1 MQQLTRLL
9 DVMSALRDPDNGC
22 PWDLKQDYKSLVPY
36 TLEEAY
42 EVAEAIELGDMDE
55 VKKEL
60 GDLLFQIVF
69 YAQLAKEQGLFDFD
83 DIAGAIA
90 DKMVSRHP
98 HVFSDHQYENEEAF
112 LKAWEQQKEIEKQ
125 QAKQEK
131 SEHVSKQPQSNSPS
145 SKEEELVSLMDDIS
159 KILPAMTRAVKIQKK
174 ATHIGFDWA
183 CAEDVL
189 PKIAEEIDELSVELK
204 RYKSEKT
211 EGFSG
216 QVEDSFGQVEDS
228 IERVEDSIGQ
238 VEDSF
243 ERVEE
248 ELGDVLFS
256 CVNLARKLKIDPE
269 KALRMSNHKFTQ
281 RFRKMEQYYQS
292 DRQQMEQAS
301 LEQLEQVWQSVK

>member
-9 DVMSALRDPDNGC
+9 DIMSQLRNPDSGC

-60 GDLLFQIVF
+60 GDLLFQVVF
-69 YAQLAKEQGLFDFD
+69 YAQLAKEDGLFDFD

-112 LKAWEQQKEIEKQ
+112 LKAWEQQKEVEKKQVQ
-125 QAKQEK
+125 QAKSGLLSARQSL
-131 SEHVSKQPQSNSPS
+131 SEQQAD
-145 SKEEELVSLMDDIS
+145 SLMDGIS

-174 ATHIGFDWA
+174 AAHIGFDWR
-183 CAEDVL
+183 CAQDVL
-189 PKIAEEIDELSVELK
+189 PKISEELDELSTELK
-204 RYKSEKT
+204 KA
-211 EGFSG
+211 EGSDQKAEG
-216 QVEDSFGQVEDS
+216 SIEQAEGS
-228 IERVEDSIGQ
+228 IERI
-238 VEDSF
+238 
-243 ERVEE
+243 EE

-281 RFRKMEQYYQS
+281 RFRKMEQHYQS

-301 LEQLEQVWQSVK
+301 AEQLEQVWQSVKLSIL

>member
-9 DVMSALRDPDNGC
+9 DIMSRLRDPDGGC

-60 GDLLFQIVF
+60 GDLLFQVVF
-69 YAQLAKEQGLFDFD
+69 YAQLAKEEGLFDFD

-98 HVFSDHQYENEEAF
+98 HVFSDHQYENEAAF
-112 LKAWEQQKEIEKQ
+112 LKAWEEQKEVEKK
-125 QAKQEK
+125 QARQEK
-131 SEHVSKQPQSNSPS
+131 SEEVEPT
-145 SKEEELVSLMDDIS
+145 VSLMDGIS

-174 ATHIGFDWA
+174 ATQVGFDWGS
-183 CAEDVL
+183 AEEVL
-189 PKIAEEIDELSVELK
+189 PKISEEINELSIELN
-204 RYKSEKT
+204 ET
-211 EGFSG
+211 EPSM
-216 QVEDSFGQVEDS
+216 
-228 IERVEDSIGQ
+228 ERI
-238 VEDSF
+238 
-243 ERVEE
+243 EE
-248 ELGDVLFS
+248 ELGDVLFT

-269 KALRMSNHKFTQ
+269 KALRLSNHKFSQ
-281 RFRKMEQYYQS
+281 RFRKMENYYQS

-301 LEQLEQVWQSVK
+301 LEQLEQVWQSVKQAGK

>member
-1 MQQLTRLL
+1 MQQLARLL
-9 DVMSALRDPDNGC
+9 EIMSALRNPETGC

-60 GDLLFQIVF
+60 GDLLFQVVF
-69 YAQLAKEQGLFDFD
+69 YAQLAKEDGVFEFD

-112 LKAWEQQKEIEKQ
+112 LKAWEEQKEVEKRQ
-125 QAKQEK
+125 SNAEK
-131 SEHVSKQPQSNSPS
+131 SMAAVAEQGQN
-145 SKEEELVSLMDDIS
+145 SLMDGIS

-174 ATHIGFDWA
+174 IAHIGFDWDNA
-183 CAEDVL
+183 RDVL
-189 PKIAEEIDELSVELK
+189 PIVKGELDEFEVELEN
-204 RYKSEKT
+204 YENSDALHSEAA
-211 EGFSG
+211 
-216 QVEDSFGQVEDS
+216 VE
-228 IERVEDSIGQ
+228 RM
-238 VEDSF
+238 
-243 ERVEE
+243 EE

-269 KALRMSNHKFTQ
+269 KALRLSNHKFSQ
-281 RFRKMEQYYQS
+281 RFRKLEQYYQH
-292 DRQQMEQAS
+292 DRQKMEQAS
-301 LEQLEQVWQSVK
+301 IEELERVWQSVKKLP

>member
-9 DVMSALRDPDNGC
+9 NIMSDLRNPGSGC

-60 GDLLFQIVF
+60 GDLLFQVVF
-69 YAQLAKEQGLFDFD
+69 YAQLAKEDGLFDFD

-112 LKAWEQQKEIEKQ
+112 LKAWEQQKEVEKKQARLDKAIENSRQ
-125 QAKQEK
+125 SEPEVSEEQA
-131 SEHVSKQPQSNSPS
+131 SD
-145 SKEEELVSLMDDIS
+145 SLMDGIS

-174 ATHIGFDWA
+174 ATHIGFDWEH
-183 CAEDVL
+183 AEDVL
-189 PKIAEEIDELSVELK
+189 PKIKEELDELAAEIALVKKSNELAK
-204 RYKSEKT
+204 NE
-211 EGFSG
+211 SG
-216 QVEDSFGQVEDS
+216 QGPVSAIEDEM
-228 IERVEDSIGQ
+228 
-238 VEDSF
+238 
-243 ERVEE
+243 
-248 ELGDVLFS
+248 GDVLFS
-256 CVNLARKLKIDPE
+256 CVNLARKLNIDPE

-281 RFRKMEQYYQS
+281 RFRKMESYYHN
-292 DRQQMEQAS
+292 DRAQMEQTS
-301 LEQLEQVWQSVK
+301 MEQLEQIWQSIKK

>member
-9 DVMSALRDPDNGC
+9 DIMSALRNPDSGC

-60 GDLLFQIVF
+60 GDLLFQVVF
-69 YAQLAKEQGLFDFD
+69 YAQLAKEEGLFDFD

-125 QAKQEK
+125 QALQEK
-131 SEHVSKQPQSNSPS
+131 SEHFSKQPQSKQSG
-145 SKEEELVSLMDDIS
+145 SKEEPVSLMDGIS

-174 ATHIGFDWA
+174 ATHIGFDWV

-189 PKIAEEIDELSVELK
+189 PKIAEELDELSVELK
-204 RYKSEKT
+204 HYESEKAENFT
-211 EGFSG
+211 D
-216 QVEDSFGQVEDS
+216 QVEGPIDQVEDS
-228 IERVEDSIGQ
+228 IDQVEDSIK
-238 VEDSF
+238 
-243 ERVEE
+243 RIEE

-301 LEQLEQVWQSVK
+301 LEQLEQVWQSVKFSIK